1 MQLLKCLFFAL
12 LLVVPSSNAK
22 SKLPIPASK
31 SVQFSFTHSLFSPF
45 LFLYKTHNDI
55 DIGFGI
61 SRSGGDGVMV
71 GAPAA
76 IPVQCNKIDNSKMH
90 AHTFPFLYLWIS
102 CIYIYAQKAPTWKL
116 LKRVTFFSLFLSHL
130 LLLFSFFPFDFHSRN
145 ITVVARVAAVLSMH
159 FMYLSIQLFTFNI
172 LHHRVKLPFTKTVVL
187 IQHSVHAYMAVK
199 CVFMSFY
206 SLLQKNTWEMDDE
219 EEKRKKFF
227 SVSFL
232 SLSFLLTWF
241 RSLFYALKFSLA
253 LSLPSVK
260 WAVWW

>member
-116 LKRVTFFSLFLSHL
+116 LKRVTFF
-130 LLLFSFFPFDFHSRN
+130 
-145 ITVVARVAAVLSMH
+145 
-159 FMYLSIQLFTFNI
+159 
-172 LHHRVKLPFTKTVVL
+172 
-187 IQHSVHAYMAVK
+187 
-199 CVFMSFY
+199 
-206 SLLQKNTWEMDDE
+206 
-219 EEKRKKFF
+219 
-227 SVSFL
+227 
-232 SLSFLLTWF
+232 LSFLVSSPPPILLF
-241 RSLFYALKFSLA
+241 PIRFPLQKHNSSSPCCCRSLDAFYVFKYPAFHIQHFTS
-253 LSLPSVK
+253 PS
-260 WAVWW
+260 